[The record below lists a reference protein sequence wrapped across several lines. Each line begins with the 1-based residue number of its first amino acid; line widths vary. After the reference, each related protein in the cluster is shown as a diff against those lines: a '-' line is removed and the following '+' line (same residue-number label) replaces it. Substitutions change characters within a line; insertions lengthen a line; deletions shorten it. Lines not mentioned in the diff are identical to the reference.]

1 MVPVLY
7 YFQFNLLTYQHS
19 VDTPD
24 TPSVPQPT
32 VIEGNQGQPEDKPP
46 SGATLYNFVQMHL
59 DFLLLLLHYCYVNTI
74 VPILHCS
81 TIWRETLVGETLAN
95 LANRP

>member
-1 MVPVLY
+1 MATAFY
-7 YFQFNLLTYQHS
+7 YFQFNLLTYPHS

-24 TPSVPQPT
+24 TPSVPQHA
-32 VIEGNQGQPEDKPP
+32 VIEGNRGRTEDKSPP
-46 SGATLYNFVQMHL
+46 GSTLYNFVQMHVN
-59 DFLLLLLHYCYVNTI
+59 FLLLHYCYVNTI